1 MKSGLSKEE
10 LKKFGFQNLL
20 TYIYLIKLI
29 ISYKFKTKVK
39 MKNKNKNKMKSLKR
53 RMNRTAILAFYLKRT
68 RRGDVQRIAN
78 ETGYSESHI
87 SNVKAGRRR
96 ITNEIA
102 DSMYYIS
109 RRRVRQEQYA

>member
-1 MKSGLSKEE
+1 MQ
-10 LKKFGFQNLL
+10 KKQ
-20 TYIYLIKLI
+20 KQ
-29 ISYKFKTKVK
+29 
-39 MKNKNKNKMKSLKR
+39 KSLKR
-53 RMNRTAILAFYLKRT
+53 RMNRTAILSFYSKRT
-68 RRGDVQRIAN
+68 RRGDIQRIAE

-102 DSMYYIS
+102 NAMYYIS